1 MIPWTIRPAELADA
15 ADMLL
20 IEQQVTSYPWTLSL
34 YQSCFS
40 ERYFNFVIE
49 VEGIIAGFYI
59 GEFVAQEASLFNIVV
74 SANQQGRGLG
84 RVLLEHFIAQ
94 ADAKLALEC
103 WLEVRASNASA
114 IALYQSA
121 GFHQTGLR
129 RNYYPT
135 PSGNE
140 DAILMG
146 LPLRMG

>member
-1 MIPWTIRPAELADA
+1 MTQFTIRAAELADA

-20 IEQQVTSYPWTLSL
+20 VEQQVTSYPWTLAL

-40 ERYFNFVIE
+40 ERYFNYV
-49 VEGIIAGFYI
+49 VEIDGAIAGFYI

-74 SANQQGRGLG
+74 GKGRQGLGLG
-84 RVLLEHFIAQ
+84 RKLLEHFIAQ
-94 ADAKLALEC
+94 ADQKSALEC
-103 WLEVRASNASA
+103 WLEVRASNTTA

-135 PSGNE
+135 PNGNE

-146 LPLRMG
+146 LPLRLG

>member
-1 MIPWTIRPAELADA
+1 MAAWIIRSASLADA
-15 ADMLL
+15 EQMLSL
-20 IEQQVTSYPWTLSL
+20 ETQTTAYPWTLAL

-40 ERYFNFVIE
+40 ERYFNFVLELDATI
-49 VEGIIAGFYI
+49 VGFYI

-74 SANQQGRGLG
+74 SAQQQGQGYG

-94 ADAKLALEC
+94 ADQQLALEC
-103 WLEVRASNASA
+103 WLEVRASNSKA

-135 PSGNE
+135 PTGSE

-146 LPLRMG
+146 LPLRLG

>member
-1 MIPWTIRPAELADA
+1 MKQWVIRQATLADA
-15 ADMLL
+15 ELMLA
-20 IEQQVTSYPWTLSL
+20 IEQQVTAYPWTLPL

-40 ERYFNFVIE
+40 ERYFNYV
-49 VEGIIAGFYI
+49 VELDGKVSGFYI

-74 SANQQGRGLG
+74 AAHAQGQGLG
-84 RVLLEHFIAQ
+84 RALLDHFIEQ
-94 ADAKLALEC
+94 ADGRSALEC
-103 WLEVRASNASA
+103 WLEVRASNTSA

-146 LPLRMG
+146 LPLRLG